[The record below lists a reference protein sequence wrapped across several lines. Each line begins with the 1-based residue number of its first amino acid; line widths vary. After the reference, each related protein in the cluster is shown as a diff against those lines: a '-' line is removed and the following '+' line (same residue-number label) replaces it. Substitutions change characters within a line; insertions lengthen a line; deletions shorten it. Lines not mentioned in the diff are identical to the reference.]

1 MRNGNALIIQKD
13 SSNLKENEMIAY
25 LLYIGEQISKLFG
38 KLQNSYGS
46 DLEQYI
52 ISHNPSCSADVERL
66 TAEYN
71 TKNSRGFL

>member
-13 SSNLKENEMIAY
+13 SKEKENKMIAY
-25 LLYIGEQISKLFG
+25 LLYIGEQLSKLIQ
-38 KLQNSYGS
+38 KLHRDYGS
-46 DLEQYI
+46 ELEQYI